1 MVPGMSDPTNDSRIL
16 SILGERVALG
26 PLHRDLI
33 PLYTRWVNDLPARV
47 NLGSHAPVTR
57 EQEEEWY
64 DSTIKAG
71 NQTNFTVYERE
82 GPQPIGTAGLFDID
96 HRNRRAEF
104 GILLGEAEYR
114 NRGYGT
120 EATRLVLDYAF
131 TAAGL
136 HNVILSVFE
145 FNRAAVR
152 AYEKAGFREIGRR
165 REAHFAAGEWWDEI
179 LMDCLS
185 PVLRRRL
192 APDGRD

>member
-1 MVPGMSDPTNDSRIL
+1 VVRLDDQGREPG
-16 SILGERVALG
+16 ALQ
-26 PLHRDLI
+26 PLRAGRAAAHRD
-33 PLYTRWVNDLPARV
+33 
-47 NLGSHAPVTR
+47 
-57 EQEEEWY
+57 
-64 DSTIKAG
+64 
-71 NQTNFTVYERE
+71 
-82 GPQPIGTAGLFDID
+82 
-96 HRNRRAEF
+96 RRAEF

-120 EATRLVLDYAF
+120 EAARLVLDYAF

-165 REAHFAAGEWWDEI
+165 REAHFAAGEWWDEV

-185 PVLRRRL
+185 TEFESPVLRQRL
-192 APDGRD
+192 APGGQD